1 MQRDLQEESGEIKI
15 RTIHQV
21 SFVRALTNRAL
32 QIRCLIKKILG
43 NTSDLL
49 TAAATWVSWVLFGD
63 WGAIL
68 EEHRTQPYELVQ
80 EKRKRKKTFCG
91 KNGSSFYTSPSLTC
105 SRLGRQLKGQD
116 LICYKVL

>member
-1 MQRDLQEESGEIKI
+1 MQTDLQEESGEIKV
-15 RTIHQV
+15 RTIQQV

-49 TAAATWVSWVLFGD
+49 TAAATWVSWVLFRD

-80 EKRKRKKTFCG
+80 EKRKRKKNILWKKWQQFLHFPHR
-91 KNGSSFYTSPSLTC
+91 SH
-105 SRLGRQLKGQD
+105 
-116 LICYKVL
+116 VLDSDDS

>member
-1 MQRDLQEESGEIKI
+1 MQTDLQEESGEIKV
-15 RTIHQV
+15 RTIQQV

-32 QIRCLIKKILG
+32 QTRCLIKKILG

-80 EKRKRKKTFCG
+80 EKRKRKKKHFVEKMAAVFTLPHR
-91 KNGSSFYTSPSLTC
+91 SH
-105 SRLGRQLKGQD
+105 
-116 LICYKVL
+116 VLDFDDS